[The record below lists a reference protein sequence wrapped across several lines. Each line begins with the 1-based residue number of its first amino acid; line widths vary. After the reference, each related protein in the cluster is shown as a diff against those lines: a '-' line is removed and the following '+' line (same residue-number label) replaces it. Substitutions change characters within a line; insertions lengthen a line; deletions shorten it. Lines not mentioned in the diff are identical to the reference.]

1 MGCTSSRSV
10 TESQFVALEGYLAG
24 SRRELNLRF
33 KDRVT
38 ILHDQKTCV
47 FEPRVRIQLKN
58 YVLAIFQLQDR
69 WWYAESH
76 RTGKRGWIPKGNV
89 APVQSIST
97 EPLVVCWFRF
107 LPLLSSSEQ

>member
-38 ILHDQKTCV
+38 ILHDQKHVCLSLEYG
-47 FEPRVRIQLKN
+47 FSLKTI
-58 YVLAIFQLQDR
+58 Y
-69 WWYAESH
+69 
-76 RTGKRGWIPKGNV
+76 
-89 APVQSIST
+89 
-97 EPLVVCWFRF
+97 
-107 LPLLSSSEQ
+107 